1 MTLAEQITQYK
12 KNNPN
17 RLEHVFKDG
26 TQLKAKLHTFLDNCY
41 FDAVNEFKM
50 HGTKNT
56 ANWLLNML
64 K

>member
-1 MTLAEQITQYK
+1 MKLAEQIEQYK
-12 KNNPN
+12 NNNPN
-17 RLEHVFKDG
+17 HLKHTFKDG

-41 FDAVNEFKM
+41 FDAVNEFKT

-56 ANWLLNML
+56 ATWLSNML